1 MLYRRRRILLSEID
15 RQCSF
20 ALMAYGDA
28 TTALQTRDSE
38 RLWYSLEGLVT
49 AATRLHHLL
58 WPSPNASLAWAVE
71 LRRALGVPDDSP
83 LNRPQLSAISNLVS
97 TLESWNS
104 LRPGQPPLLSNLGP
118 GGFTEPS
125 PAECVRCF
133 APEAGSFTLFGTV
146 FELPPLLNAVV
157 ELGHRVEQ
165 ELQHLRA
172 MV

>member
-1 MLYRRRRILLSEID
+1 MVYRRRRIILTEIG

-28 TTALQTRDSE
+28 TTALQARDSE

-49 AATRLHHLL
+49 AATRLHLLL
-58 WPSPNASLAWAVE
+58 WPSANGSTAADVE
-71 LRRALGVPDDSP
+71 LREALGVADDSA

-97 TLESWNS
+97 TLESWNR
-104 LRPGQPPLLSNLGP
+104 LGPGPPPMLSNFGP
-118 GGFTEPS
+118 GGFTESS

-133 APEAGSFTLFGTV
+133 APQAGKFTLFGEV

-157 ELGHRVEQ
+157 EIGHLVEQ
-165 ELQHLRA
+165 ELQRLRV